1 MWQKKIDFAGLSM
14 SQKAVTECILGYNFF
29 DYIELIMIS
38 RLYQNQDAEIL
49 NSDEDT
55 KEIWF

>member
-1 MWQKKIDFAGLSM
+1 M
-14 SQKAVTECILGYNFF
+14 SQKAITGCILGYNFF
-29 DYIELIMIS
+29 DYIELIMVS

>member
-14 SQKAVTECILGYNFF
+14 SQKAITGCILGYNFF
-29 DYIELIMIS
+29 DYIELIIIS